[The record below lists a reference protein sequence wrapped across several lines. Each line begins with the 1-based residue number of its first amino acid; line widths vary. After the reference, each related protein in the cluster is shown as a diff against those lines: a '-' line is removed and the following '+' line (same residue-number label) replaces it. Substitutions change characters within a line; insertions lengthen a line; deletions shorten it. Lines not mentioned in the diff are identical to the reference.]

1 MWLVKCIAY
10 KTENEGELHMKKC
23 LLFIVM
29 ALMVYPFSS
38 YSEANAATT
47 NQFDINDQ
55 NVQTYKE
62 GTVSIEGIKIGDKM
76 SKIKSKY
83 PDLMFSYSDDS
94 NERENYYEFDTKNGH
109 MIVTAKVHNNK
120 ETVKR
125 ITMIYNQL
133 TDVNLDQLVSVLGN
147 HTTKRVQNNKYT
159 GGYAYVN
166 NEQAHFQ
173 LSKATPN
180 SKQFKVYRIDVG
192 KY

>member
-1 MWLVKCIAY
+1 
-10 KTENEGELHMKKC
+10 MKKC